1 MDGMHTLMLTFILNI
16 ITGHKQNNDLLVYSI
31 FFNIVILIPKIN
43 QRFHTI
49 LDHAFVGN
57 ETPHNLTIAR

>member
-1 MDGMHTLMLTFILNI
+1 MDGTHTLTLTFILNI

-31 FFNIVILIPKIN
+31 LVNIVILIPKIN
-43 QRFHTI
+43 QMFHMI